1 MVNQSVQSSFLA
13 PFFMAMTM
21 ASEIAPSPKRNC
33 QHRSQ
38 DDEDAEWAVGAARGA
53 WQRQI
58 NDVNGAGCRAMGMK

>member
-1 MVNQSVQSSFLA
+1 
-13 PFFMAMTM
+13 MAMTM